1 LKGEIS
7 SPHFGVTN
15 MNTNDFTDSGVINVF
30 PHALGFDIR
39 AVDSDG
45 VEIRARQMPWSKTER
60 TKVGGSFFQLVDST
74 PTTLSAKWG
83 RLNLVLVL
91 RRKESTG
98 TEWFF
103 SPLRSRTLE
112 EASKP
117 ASISGLSAHQAL
129 QGLSG
134 ADSKVDQDMD
144 PNDEW

>member
-1 LKGEIS
+1 
-7 SPHFGVTN
+7 

-39 AVDSDG
+39 AISRDG
-45 VEIRARQMPWSKTER
+45 VEVRAQQLPWSKTKK
-60 TKVGGSFFQLVDST
+60 TKVGPRDSLFQIVDST

-83 RLNLVLVL
+83 KLNLVLVL
-91 RRKESTG
+91 KRKESTG

-134 ADSKVDQDMD
+134 DDEDQTED
-144 PNDEW
+144 

>member
-1 LKGEIS
+1 MIMAD
-7 SPHFGVTN
+7 

-39 AVDSDG
+39 AISRGG
-45 VEIRARQMPWSKTER
+45 VEITAKRLPWSKTEK
-60 TKVGGSFFQLVDST
+60 TKVGNGFFQLIDST

-83 RLNLVLVL
+83 KLDLVLVL
-91 RRKESTG
+91 KRKESTG

-117 ASISGLSAHQAL
+117 ARISGLSAHQAL